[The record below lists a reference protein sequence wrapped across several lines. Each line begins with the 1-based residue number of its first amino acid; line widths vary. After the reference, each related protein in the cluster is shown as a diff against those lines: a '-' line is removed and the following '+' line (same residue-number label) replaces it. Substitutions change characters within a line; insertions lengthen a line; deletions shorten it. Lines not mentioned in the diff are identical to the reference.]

1 MMLPVELI
9 IPDTYTPVELNVATF
24 PVPPTPTVIFPPELT
39 TVILLVPL
47 LILDVEVITP
57 VSNAPLP
64 KI

>member
-1 MMLPVELI
+1 MLPVALI
-9 IPDTYTPVELNVATF
+9 TPNTRTPVELNTVTL
-24 PVPPTPTVIFPPELT
+24 PVPPTPTEILPPELS

>member
-9 IPDTYTPVELNVATF
+9 IPNTRTPVELNVVTF
-24 PVPPTPTVIFPPELT
+24 PVPPTPTVILPPELT

-47 LILDVEVITP
+47 LILAEEVITP